1 MKKLLLFLLFTI
13 TSNAQFQ
20 TAYSPISQCDDNNDQ
35 FAVFDLTQ
43 LTPTILAPVS
53 PNDYTVTY
61 FQSFVNA
68 QTNTNPIITPN
79 SYSNIQSAVQT
90 LGIRIVNDI
99 SSEVSFATVDIRV
112 LPRPT
117 PNPATLQFCD
127 PAELPIYSLGNAI
140 PQIIGNN
147 ANLTVTFHETWTD
160 AQTGANPLMQ
170 SGYVPLVNPG
180 AQTLFARAVNVTSG
194 CFAVTTLTLNTQN
207 CNSCQSSAPINLVAS
222 NITDTSLTLGW
233 EITPGM
239 GNQASLISIVPYGT
253 PPLEN
258 SAVAVTTIQNQF
270 AITNLQSESCYSI
283 YIKGFCGTGHS
294 QWSAPLNIC
303 MSNCENNGSCAEAIV
318 LNAFIDSNNNG
329 VKDNGELDFNQGS
342 FVYQINDSGNNL
354 YGNYNNGTYYI
365 FSSNPSD
372 SYDISFAINSALTS
386 YFSSNTSFS
395 NVSIDSGSGATYL
408 NFPITV
414 VQNYV
419 DAACYLIT
427 QNQPRP
433 GFTYT
438 TTVRYR
444 NNGYQTIP
452 NGTLTFTKDQNVT
465 IVSVS
470 QSGITNTSTGFTYD
484 FSNLEPDENRSFSVT
499 LQVPTIPTVNL
510 NDILTNSA
518 TIQINNDIALANNS
532 FSSTQIVVGS
542 YDPNDKSEA
551 HGGRI
556 VYADFTSN
564 DYLYYTIRFEN
575 TGTANAEFIR
585 VEDLLS
591 PDLDETTF
599 EMLNASHSVNTRRES
614 NQLTWYF
621 YNIDLPPT
629 VTHPNDSHGY
639 VHFRIKPKAGYALG
653 DIISNTASIFFDYNP
668 PIVTN
673 TFNTEFVENLGTPSF
688 SSKDI
693 LMYPNPANQSVTI
706 DLSQSTENLSEIVFF
721 DVVGKR
727 VKVVSSLGE
736 KQKTVDV
743 SDLSK
748 GIYLIEI
755 QTENQLKTI
764 KKLMIQ

>member
-1 MKKLLLFLLFTI
+1 MKHFLLLLLFTI

-20 TAYSPISQCDDNNDQ
+20 SAYTPISQCDDNNDM

-43 LTPTILAPVS
+43 LTPTILAAVN
-53 PNDYTVTY
+53 PNDYTVFY
-61 FQSFVNA
+61 FDSFGNA
-68 QTNTNPIITPN
+68 INNSNPISNPN
-79 SYSNIQSAVQT
+79 SYSIIQPAVQT
-90 LGIRIVNDI
+90 LGIRIVNNI
-99 SSEVSFATVDIRV
+99 SSEVSFATVDLRV

-127 PAELPIYSLGNAI
+127 PAELPIYNLENAI
-140 PQIIGNN
+140 PQIIGSD
-147 ANLTVTFHETWTD
+147 ANLTVTFYETSTD
-160 AQTGANPLMQ
+160 AQIGTNPIMPF
-170 SGYVPLVNPG
+170 GYIPLVNPG
-180 AQTLFARAVNVTSG
+180 AQTLFVRAVNATSG
-194 CFAVTTLTLNTQN
+194 CFTVTTLTLNTQN
-207 CNSCQSSAPINLVAS
+207 CNSCQASAPINLVAS
-222 NITDTSLTLGW
+222 NITDTSLTLEW
-233 EITPGM
+233 EITAGM

-253 PPLEN
+253 PPSEN
-258 SAVAVTTIQNQF
+258 SAVAVNTIQNQF
-270 AITNLQSESCYSI
+270 AITDLQSESCYSI

-303 MSNCENNGSCAEAIV
+303 MSNCENNGSCAEAII

-329 VKDNGELDFNQGS
+329 LKDNGESDFNQGN
-342 FVYQINDSGNNL
+342 FVYQINDSGDNL

-395 NVSIDSGSGATYL
+395 NVSITSGSGATYL

-419 DAACYLIT
+419 DAACYLIP

-452 NGTLTFTKDQNVT
+452 NGTLTFTKDPNVT
-465 IVSVS
+465 VVSVS
-470 QSGITNTSTGFTYD
+470 QSGINNTSTGFTYD
-484 FSNLEPDENRSFSVT
+484 FSNLEPNENRSFTVT

-510 NDILTNSA
+510 NDNLTNSV
-518 TIQINNDIALANNS
+518 TIQIDNDVALANNS

-585 VEDLLS
+585 VEDVLNT
-591 PDLDETTF
+591 DLDEATF
-599 EMLNASHSVNTRRES
+599 EMLDASHAVNTRRE
-614 NQLTWYF
+614 NNELTWHF

-629 VTHPNDSHGY
+629 VTHPNESHGY

-653 DIISNTASIFFDYNP
+653 DAIPNTASIFFDYNP

-688 SSKDI
+688 NLKDI
-693 LMYPNPANQSVTI
+693 LMYPNPTNQSVTI
-706 DLSQSTENLSEIVFF
+706 DLSQSAENLSEIAFF
-721 DVVGKR
+721 DVIGKR